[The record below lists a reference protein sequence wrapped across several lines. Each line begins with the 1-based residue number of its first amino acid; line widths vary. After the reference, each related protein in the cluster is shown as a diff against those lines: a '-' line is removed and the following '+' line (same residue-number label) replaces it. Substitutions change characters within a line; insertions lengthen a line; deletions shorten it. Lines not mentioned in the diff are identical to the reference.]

1 MKRTSKRYVVTSD
14 ALNCYGFR
22 VITSGGD
29 ISNYANNPILLW
41 MHNRAT
47 GNTTN
52 QILPLGNGIELV
64 FEGSDDATKLWCYLQ
79 FDDTDP
85 FALQIANK
93 YENGTLNMLSL
104 GAKPLE
110 WSDDPAD
117 MVPGQTGPTVTK
129 WELVEIS
136 CVDIGGNP
144 DAFGVQLYDADD
156 NKINMADFTG
166 ESFVKLFN
174 PLQKITKTEN
184 TDNMKLIELKGPA
197 LTGILLALK
206 LKEDATEAD
215 VQKEVAD
222 LVQNNITLAGELSTL
237 KSAKQTADD
246 ELAELKKTANQAK
259 IIKLADDHKNKY
271 LPGQRENIIA
281 LATAN
286 YESTEA
292 YLNGL
297 PVLKSIQEQIHLHNG
312 NDKDAAEVAEL
323 IKLSYDD
330 LWREGKLERLQKLDN
345 QAFLDKR
352 AEKFPVATSKK

>member
-174 PLQKITKTEN
+174 PLQKITKTDN
-184 TDNMKLIELKGPA
+184 NDNMKLIELKGPA

-206 LKEDATEAD
+206 LKDDATEAD

-222 LVQNNITLAGELSTL
+222 LVQLKADNAQTIITLKADAKKANDDLKALQDAQNGEKVIALVDGAIT
-237 KSAKQTADD
+237 AK
-246 ELAELKKTANQAK
+246 K
-259 IIKLADDHKNKY
+259 I
-271 LPGQRENIIA
+271 LPGQKDAYIA
-281 LATAN
+281 LATADFDN
-286 YESTEA
+286 TKA
-292 YLNGL
+292 ILDGMTGT
-297 PVLKSIQEQIHLHNG
+297 KSIKEQIELG
-312 NDKDAAEVAEL
+312 SKETTELGEL
-323 IKLSYDD
+323 IKLSWDD
-330 LWREGKLERLQKLDN
+330 LHQSGKLERLKELDN
-345 QAFLDKR
+345 EAFLEKR
-352 AEKFPVATSKK
+352 EEKYPKKVTKN

>member
-29 ISNYANNPILLW
+29 ISKYGNNPILLW
-41 MHNRAT
+41 MHLRAT

-52 QILPLGNGIELV
+52 QILPLGNGIDLV
-64 FEGSDDATKLWCYLQ
+64 FEGSDNDTKLWCYLQ

-110 WSDDPAD
+110 WSDDPEL
-117 MVPGQTGPTVTK
+117 MLPGQTGPTVTK

-156 NKINMADFTG
+156 NKINMSDFTG

-174 PLQKITKTEN
+174 PLHKQNDDKKEP
-184 TDNMKLIELKGPA
+184 MKLLQLSGPA
-197 LTGILLALK
+197 LTGIMLALK
-206 LKEDATEAD
+206 LEETATETE
-215 VQKEVAD
+215 VQKKVAD
-222 LVQNNITLAGELSTL
+222 MVQLALTQGGEIITLKANNETL
-237 KSAKQTADD
+237 KT
-246 ELAELKKTANQAK
+246 ELDKLKKDTDEAK
-259 IIKLADDHKNKY
+259 VIKLADDNANKF
-271 LPGQRENIIA
+271 LPGQREGIIK

-286 YESTEA
+286 YDETKK
-292 YLNGL
+292 YLEGL
-297 PVLKSIQEQIHLHNG
+297 PVLRSVKEQLELSAEG
-312 NDKDAAEVAEL
+312 KDSKEVAEL
-323 IKLSYDD
+323 IALSYDD
-330 LWREGKLERLQKLDN
+330 LWRTGKLERLQKLDN
-345 QAFLDKR
+345 QAYLDKR
-352 AEKFPVATSKK
+352 AEKFPIAANKK